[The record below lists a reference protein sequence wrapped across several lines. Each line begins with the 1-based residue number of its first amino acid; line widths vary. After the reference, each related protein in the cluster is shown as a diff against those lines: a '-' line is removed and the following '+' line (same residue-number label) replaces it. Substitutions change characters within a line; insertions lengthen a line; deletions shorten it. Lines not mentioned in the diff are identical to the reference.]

1 VWRETDEKGGYL
13 FGYLATIKT
22 FTGPEGAD
30 QPFAEKRVHD
40 DIVHSWI

>member
-22 FTGPEGAD
+22 FTGHEGAD
-30 QPFAEKRVHD
+30 QPFAEKRVND

>member
-30 QPFAEKRVHD
+30 QPFAEKRLHG